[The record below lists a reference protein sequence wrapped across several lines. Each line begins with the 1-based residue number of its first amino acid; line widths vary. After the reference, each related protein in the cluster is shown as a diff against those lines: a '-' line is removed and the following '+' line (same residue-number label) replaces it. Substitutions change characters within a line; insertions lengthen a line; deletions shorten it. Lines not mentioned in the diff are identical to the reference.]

1 VPSSAKRCSKR
12 LRAEPGGNEPRIF
25 VLIGPG
31 GAGKGTVAD
40 RLVAREPRLWLSRS
54 WTTRPPR
61 PGELERGAY
70 VFVDRATFEE
80 AVAQGRFLEWAEF
93 LDNLMGTPVPEPPPG
108 ADVLL
113 EIDVQG
119 AEQVLAR
126 RPDATVILLLPPSP
140 EVQAERLA
148 ARGDDEEHVRRRVAL
163 GRSEIERG
171 RKIAAH
177 TVVNDD
183 LERAVAELAAIV
195 EGTRAAAPRA
205 AHPNLE
211 EP

>member
-1 VPSSAKRCSKR
+1 
-12 LRAEPGGNEPRIF
+12 

-31 GAGKGTVAD
+31 GVGKGTVAAE
-40 RLVAREPRLWLSRS
+40 LVARDPGLWLSRS

-61 PGELERGAY
+61 PGERERGAY
-70 VFVDRATFEE
+70 VFVDRPTFERAVE
-80 AVAQGRFLEWAEF
+80 AGGFFEWAEF
-93 LDNLMGTPVPEPPPG
+93 LGNLMGTPVPEPPPG

-119 AEQVLAR
+119 AEQVLAQ
-126 RPDATVILLLPPSP
+126 RPDATVVLLLPPSS

-148 ARGDDEEHVRRRVAL
+148 ARGDSEDHVRRRVEM
-163 GRSEIERG
+163 GRAEVERG

-183 LERAVAELAAIV
+183 LGRAVAELRAIV
-195 EGTRAAAPRA
+195 DRTRSAAPCA
-205 AHPNLE
+205 ANPE
-211 EP
+211 DS